1 MDDLTEIKSILDAL
15 KPGAVISG
23 GADLIKSR
31 VLDSFTIVRLVSAL
45 EDEFDVE
52 ITPVDITEENFR
64 SADAIKAMIDRLRD
78 E

>member
-1 MDDLTEIKSILDAL
+1 MKKFLLLLYQNPLNIFGCEIKSI
-15 KPGAVISG
+15 
-23 GADLIKSR
+23 
-31 VLDSFTIVRLVSAL
+31 
-45 EDEFDVE
+45 DVE

>member
-1 MDDLTEIKSILDAL
+1 MDDLTVIKSILDAL

-31 VLDSFTIVRLVSAL
+31 VLDSFTIVRLVAAL

>member
-1 MDDLTEIKSILDAL
+1 MDDLTEIKSILDTL
-15 KPGAVISG
+15 KPGTVISG

-31 VLDSFTIVRLVSAL
+31 VLDSFTIVRLVAAL